1 MKRPLSTPGASRSR
15 GAALIAALLTV
26 ALATLLATQLIV
38 GQSDAMQNV
47 SGRRDLSQARWL
59 ARNAADWAR
68 AILAG
73 DARNSRTD
81 HPGESWAI
89 KVPPMPIRSG
99 QNQDIVEGALSGEI
113 AELDGR
119 FNLNRLTAGGK
130 ADRDQIDVFVRLLVL
145 LGTSPGEAERLALA
159 VADWGDSDA
168 VTADGAA
175 EASYYGVAVDNQP
188 LLGIGTLLRVPG
200 FSPAVVARLQ
210 PFVSALGRRVPLNLN
225 TAPAEVLAAELPDL
239 DLAAAQR
246 VVAERVRTPFLSVAD
261 FNKRF
266 EDAGATA
273 AQGVSSHHFLVTI
286 RASYGESVAM
296 LRTLLYRDTGNA
308 WPDILW
314 QQIL

>member
-1 MKRPLSTPGASRSR
+1 MKSTLTTLAASHSR

-68 AILAG
+68 TILAS

-81 HPGESWAI
+81 HDGESWTI
-89 KVPPMPIRSG
+89 MVPPMPIRSG
-99 QNQDIVEGALSGEI
+99 QDKDIVEGALSGEI

-119 FNLNRLTAGGK
+119 FNLNRLAPGGK
-130 ADRDQIDVFVRLLVL
+130 ADRDQIDIFVRLLVL
-145 LGTSPGEAERLALA
+145 LGTSQGEAERLALA
-159 VADWGDSDA
+159 VADWVDSDA

-175 EASYYGVAVDNQP
+175 EASYYGVPVDNQP
-188 LLGIGTLLRVPG
+188 LLGVGTLLRVPG
-200 FSPAVVARLQ
+200 FSPVLVTRLQ
-210 PFVSALGRRVPLNLN
+210 PFISALAKRVPLNLN

-239 DLAAAQR
+239 DLAVAQR
-246 VVAERVRTPFLSVAD
+246 VVAERIRAPFLSVAD

-273 AQGVSSHHFLVTI
+273 AQGVRRRWAGV
-286 RASYGESVAM
+286 RARAAGRGRPAGG
-296 LRTLLYRDTGNA
+296 TPA
-308 WPDILW
+308 
-314 QQIL
+314 